1 MGFTN
6 EVGMAKAHQMIRT
19 LEVAD
24 GTSEILRRQ
33 IAQQLLRGDTSL

>member
-1 MGFTN
+1 
-6 EVGMAKAHQMIRT
+6 MIRT